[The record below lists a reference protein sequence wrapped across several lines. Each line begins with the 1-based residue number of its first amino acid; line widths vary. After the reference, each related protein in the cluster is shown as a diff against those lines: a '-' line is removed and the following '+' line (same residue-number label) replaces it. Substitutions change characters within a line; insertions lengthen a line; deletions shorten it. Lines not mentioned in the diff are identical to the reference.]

1 MYSLTSRTE
10 FMYSQEEYNA
20 LLTELGKE
28 RNERKKLAREIK
40 ERDNIIA
47 SFETQENLYKTL
59 KSQKDIKDNY
69 LEILLE
75 STPCSVVMMDTNRN
89 FLFGSRVS
97 LKTMGLDLSILNKS
111 DFFKNFSQIVSKEII
126 EKMNASF
133 QSVLEK
139 QEALEYHESMEFRNG
154 NRGHFKVAF
163 IPVKDKKNAMIGVL
177 LQLCDVTS
185 MQKIIVD
192 LQKTSN
198 AKSFFLARM
207 SHEVRTP
214 MNTIMG
220 LVELSTREN
229 ISEQMLS
236 YMLSIKKACD
246 DLLSIISDILDFSK
260 IESGHLEMMPAKYDV
275 DSLIHDIIN
284 IIQIKTVESEVHFV
298 VDIDSNIPSKLIG
311 DELRIRQILLN
322 ILDNAFKY
330 TSKGCVSITMHKK
343 IQEDNTLLLIIEISD
358 TGVGIKQEDKSKI
371 FETGLGLTI
380 TKSLCE
386 AMRGSISVDSVY
398 GKGSTFTI
406 KIPQLMV
413 EQCEKIAS
421 VENPDKKKILL
432 YETNDIYANSIL
444 KILGD
449 LSVECTR
456 VENYNVFCSE
466 LKKSYS
472 FVFVSA
478 EIFAQAKKTSW
489 ALGVDPNFVIIK
501 KFNDIAYEKYAK
513 TIILPIHVISIANIL
528 NEANDDKNLE
538 ENVDESRTFVT
549 TDVKVLIVD
558 DISTN
563 LMVAEGLMA
572 AYMMCID
579 TCTNGKAA
587 IEKIKNTKYDIV
599 FMDHMMPGLDGIET
613 TRIIRKISGEYF
625 ANLPIIALT
634 ANAAG
639 MRNMFLQNGM
649 NDLLTKPIELPKL
662 NEILDKWLPNSKK
675 SKYAIFKPLLDS
687 PQDSD
692 PFKMSL

>member
-1 MYSLTSRTE
+1 
-10 FMYSQEEYNA
+10 MYSQEEYNA

-380 TKSLCE
+380 TKSLCD
-386 AMRGSISVDSVY
+386 AMGGSFSVNSVY
-398 GKGSTFTI
+398 GKGSTFSVSL
-406 KIPQLMV
+406 PQLMV
-413 EQCEKIAS
+413 EQCDKIAF
-421 VENPDKKKILL
+421 VQNPEAKKVLL
-432 YETNDIYANSIL
+432 YETNDIYADSIL
-444 KILGD
+444 KTLEDLG
-449 LSVECTR
+449 VECTR
-456 VENYNVFCSE
+456 VRNYDAFCSE
-466 LKKSYS
+466 LKNTSYS
-472 FVFVSA
+472 FVFVSTD
-478 EIFAQAKKTSW
+478 IFAQAKKTAW
-489 ALGVDPNFVIIK
+489 ALGVNYNFVIIK
-501 KFNDIAYEKYAK
+501 KFNDIAYEKYTKAL
-513 TIILPIHVISIANIL
+513 ILPIHAISIANIL
-528 NEANDDKNLE
+528 NETNNDTADLE
-538 ENVDESRTFVT
+538 ETFGENRTFVT
-549 TDVKVLIVD
+549 SDARVLIVD

-572 AYMMCID
+572 TYMMQID
-579 TCTNGKAA
+579 TCTSGKAA
-587 IEKIKNTKYDIV
+587 IEKIKQTKYDIV
-599 FMDHMMPGLDGIET
+599 FMDHMMPELDGIET
-613 TRIIRKISGEYF
+613 TRIIRKMPGEYF

-634 ANAAG
+634 ANAVSG
-639 MRNMFLQNGM
+639 TRNMFLQNGM

-662 NEILDKWLPNSKK
+662 NEILDKWLPSNKK
-675 SKYAIFKPLLDS
+675 SKYAIFKPLSDL

-692 PFKMSL
+692 SSIYL